1 MSEMHHVLVVDD
13 DARLRSL
20 LRNFLSAQGYRVSV
34 AANAATARRLMQ
46 GLAFDAMI
54 VDVMMPGETGL
65 SFVQDLR
72 SASRDPTDHVPVLML
87 SALSE
92 TKDRIAGL
100 SSGSDDY
107 LAKPFEPEELLL
119 RLKNLL
125 RRNGPTSGEV
135 PAYEFGPFS
144 FHLALGELRKG
155 ESVLRLTSG
164 EKDILRLL
172 VKAQGKAMS
181 REELAQGE
189 AAVEGTRRIDVQIN
203 RLRQKIEVDPANPR
217 YLQTVRGQGYALI
230 VGEG

>member
-46 GLAFDAMI
+46 GLTFDAMI

-72 SASRDPTDHVPVLML
+72 SPSRDTTDHVPVLML

-125 RRNGPTSGEV
+125 RRNGPAVGEV

-144 FHLALGELRKG
+144 FHAALGELRKG

-181 REELAQGE
+181 REELAQG
-189 AAVEGTRRIDVQIN
+189 
-203 RLRQKIEVDPANPR
+203 
-217 YLQTVRGQGYALI
+217 
-230 VGEG
+230 